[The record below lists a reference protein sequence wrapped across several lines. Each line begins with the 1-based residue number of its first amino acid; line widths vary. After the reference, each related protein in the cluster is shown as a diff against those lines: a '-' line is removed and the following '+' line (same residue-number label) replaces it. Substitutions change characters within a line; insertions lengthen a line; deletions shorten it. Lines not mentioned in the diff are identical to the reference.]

1 MRWALVDSNN
11 IVENIVIWDGSG
23 SLFQGVTCV
32 NLQENEHCSIGWTY
46 DVNGSPRFIEPEVQE
61 IP

>member
-23 SLFQGVTCV
+23 SLFHKS
-32 NLQENEHCSIGWTY
+32 NHILIYNENEHC
-46 DVNGSPRFIEPEVQE
+46 
-61 IP
+61 